1 MKRWIVLW
9 WYAIATAAG
18 AQASGGGL
26 YVAGGNFDFTQ
37 AVERALAQNPAPSK
51 FFVLATG
58 DAVRGLSVVA
68 PPELVEVRNRGSARG
83 AVYLV
88 CRRDIEREAL
98 PAERPGVRRRG
109 GQRLAAAG
117 QQRVTRRHQLLPR
130 RRRLDVAQLERSAAA
145 SAFDLLLSVRS
156 SCTRRLRRR
165 TCTRHD

>member
-1 MKRWIVLW
+1 MKRWVFLG
-9 WYAIATAAG
+9 WYAIVTAAA

-88 CRRDIEREAL
+88 CRRDIERQTFQLTDLISGVVAVKGWPAPGSGEL
-98 PAERPGVRRRG
+98 PEGTNYYRGEEPSNLPGSNE
-109 GQRLAAAG
+109 
-117 QQRVTRRHQLLPR
+117 LL
-130 RRRLDVAQLERSAAA
+130 
-145 SAFDLLLSVRS
+145 
-156 SCTRRLRRR
+156 RRLRS
-165 TCTRHD
+165 TCS

>member
-1 MKRWIVLW
+1 MKRWIVLG

-37 AVERALAQNPAPSK
+37 AVERALAQNPTPSK

-88 CRRDIEREAL
+88 CRRDIEREIF
-98 PAERPGVRRRG
+98 
-109 GQRLAAAG
+109 
-117 QQRVTRRHQLLPR
+117 
-130 RRRLDVAQLERSAAA
+130 RLDDLVSGVVAVKGWPPPGSNELPEGTNFYRDEDA
-145 SAFDLLLSVRS
+145 SMLPGSNDLL
-156 SCTRRLRRR
+156 RRLRS
-165 TCTRHD
+165 TCS

>member
-18 AQASGGGL
+18 AQPSGGGL
-26 YVAGGNFDFTQ
+26 YVAGGSFDFTH

-83 AVYLV
+83 AIYLV
-88 CRRDIEREAL
+88 CRRDIEREL
-98 PAERPGVRRRG
+98 F
-109 GQRLAAAG
+109 
-117 QQRVTRRHQLLPR
+117 
-130 RRRLDVAQLERSAAA
+130 RLDDLVSGVVAVKGWPPPGSNELPEGTNFYRDEDA
-145 SAFDLLLSVRS
+145 SMLPGSNDLL
-156 SCTRRLRRR
+156 RRLRS
-165 TCTRHD
+165 TCS